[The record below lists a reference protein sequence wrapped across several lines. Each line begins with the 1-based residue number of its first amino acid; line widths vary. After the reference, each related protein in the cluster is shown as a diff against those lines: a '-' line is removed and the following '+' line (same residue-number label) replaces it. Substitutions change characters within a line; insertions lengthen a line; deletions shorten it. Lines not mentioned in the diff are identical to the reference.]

1 MTSATNQDIK
11 TNITLRGSTAIVT
24 EFFGYAINSV
34 LYQRAIYPEDMFE
47 AKKQYNLQ
55 IMVTKDK
62 ELQSYMNHILGQVQ
76 QWLLSG
82 DIQKLVLV
90 IASIDDGTVLE
101 RWAFNV
107 ETDAAKVPLKQST
120 NAAGAAAKAKGRGKG
135 KGKGKSLKE
144 IKNEIRGIIRQIT
157 SSVTFLPL
165 LEVPCSFDILVY
177 TDEECQVPKKWKE
190 SAAKEIVNAETV
202 RLRSFDTHVHKV
214 DAMVS
219 YKCEEDDDDEE
230 DEPMF
235 HDENAAP
242 SDVHA
247 RPNIQSLLN
256 EEDF

>member
-1 MTSATNQDIK
+1 MSLATNQDIK

-62 ELQSYMNHILGQVQ
+62 ELRAYMNHILEQVQ

-101 RWAFNV
+101 RWVFNV
-107 ETDAAKVPLKQST
+107 ETDKSKVP
-120 NAAGAAAKAKGRGKG
+120 NAGAAKAKTQTLSKGKG
-135 KGKGKSLKE
+135 KGKSKGKSLKE

-177 TDEECQVPKKWKE
+177 TDKECAVPKKWKE
-190 SAAKEIVNAETV
+190 SAPKEIVNAETV
-202 RLRSFDTHVHKV
+202 RLRSFDTKVHKV

-219 YKCEEDDDDEE
+219 YKYNDEE
-230 DEPMF
+230 DEDDEEMY
-235 HDENAAP
+235 HNENATPNNNANG
-242 SDVHA
+242 H
-247 RPNIQSLLN
+247 PNIQSLLN